1 MERSRKQIN
10 SCIINGNVMIIT
22 YAKSRQN
29 KEISA
34 MEQDT
39 MIVIGI
45 GILAYVLAFCAFTL
59 LTRDE

>member
-1 MERSRKQIN
+1 
-10 SCIINGNVMIIT
+10 MIIT

-29 KEISA
+29 KEIST

-39 MIVIGI
+39 LIVIGI
-45 GILAYVLAFCAFTL
+45 GILTYVIAFCAFTL